1 MTAATR
7 EQVMAALL
15 TRLQGTGQFTV
26 VTRRNAAPETIATP
40 GQPALV
46 LVKHHE
52 RYEKKST
59 TLKPVRVMIVLAII
73 YIDVGAVANAIPDAI
88 LNPIQDAIDTALN
101 PDSAQYNTCTLGG
114 LVQSTVIVGEVIS
127 APGDKT
133 GKGTV
138 IIPIEITLP

>member
-7 EQVMAALL
+7 EQIMAALL

-52 RYEKKST
+52 RYEKKTT

-73 YIDVGAVANAIPDAI
+73 YIDVGAVANAIPDSI
-88 LNPIQDAIDTALN
+88 LNPIQDAIDTALAPDN
-101 PDSAQYNTCTLGG
+101 PQYNTCTLGG
-114 LVQSTVIVGEVIS
+114 LAQSCLINGEVIS